1 MWRRIIG
8 GVTIS
13 HQGNWYPILDLLNN
27 NPQKCTITP
36 PSQTLSNYM
45 QDTIKSNVPVIVDA
59 EPLKTQN
66 DSAFYKTYHFKDQET
81 LAELDKDIRNNSDIN
96 SFKLVQKTFLEQD
109 TRLPWVHIE
118 KVDDAFDCAVRL
130 VIHSARRRPDI
141 RLIVA
146 THNKESIRKAIF
158 EANMNL
164 KNSDYEP
171 SSKQVQ
177 FALAPGIGDAAEQII
192 VKHGYIIHR

>member
-1 MWRRIIG
+1 
-8 GVTIS
+8 
-13 HQGNWYPILDLLNN
+13 
-27 NPQKCTITP
+27 
-36 PSQTLSNYM
+36 
-45 QDTIKSNVPVIVDA
+45 
-59 EPLKTQN
+59 
-66 DSAFYKTYHFKDQET
+66 
-81 LAELDKDIRNNSDIN
+81 
-96 SFKLVQKTFLEQD
+96 
-109 TRLPWVHIE
+109 
-118 KVDDAFDCAVRL
+118 L

-177 FALAPGIGDAAEQII
+177 FALAPGMGDAAEQII
-192 VKHGYIIHR
+192 LKHDYIIHRYIQYGPYVKTHRVVSD